1 MVLSAL
7 MSNHE
12 QHHKKPQYTD
22 PSGSAG
28 AIIGRFIR
36 HGK

>member
-7 MSNHE
+7 LSNLE

-22 PSGSAG
+22 PSGSAR